1 MYLQITMSV
10 KSPETIP
17 APKAPS
23 PRTVQW
29 ALLGV
34 GLAMAGSVVLIHSR
48 NLGVDLT
55 RFEWSFI
62 GIGVSMAL
70 LGLALPYLPVGVSL
84 FAGSS
89 LVGFLLGLGVF
100 AALQLDPVEEVQKL
114 LLRAFP
120 PKVGIWRYDPILGF
134 ANKPGEVGRFQKG
147 EIDVQYTIDPL
158 GFRVT
163 PDPEN
168 SIGRVVFLGCSFTF
182 GTGVE
187 DEEPY
192 PYILGRDFWPDHK
205 MRNRAANAYGTA
217 HAYLSLLQELE
228 DPDPPVAVFYGWI
241 PAHRSRN
248 SIRRDW
254 VEHLA
259 GGWGLGANFFGV
271 RELRKHPHLEV
282 EGGRIVFKGVVG
294 PEDGREDPPD
304 LRDREIAVTT
314 HCLAEMN
321 RLCVERGIAFFFI
334 DLPTDPG
341 ANPLEESGRIEPP
354 DFLREAIQEHS
365 IPLIDARD
373 AHRGTLPGDYHPNPE
388 THRAIAEK
396 IAGDERV
403 STLFK

>member
-17 APKAPS
+17 APKPPS
-23 PRTVQW
+23 PRLAQW
-29 ALLGV
+29 GLV
-34 GLAMAGSVVLIHSR
+34 GLGLATTGSVFLLQFQKLNANFSP
-48 NLGVDLT
+48 N
-55 RFEWSFI
+55 EWSFL
-62 GIGVSMAL
+62 GIGVLTIA
-70 LGLALPYLPVGVSL
+70 LGLALPHLPVGVSL

-89 LVGFLLGLGVF
+89 LVGLLLGLGVF
-100 AALQLDPVEEVQKL
+100 AALQLDPVEEGQKL
-114 LLRAFP
+114 LLRTFP

-134 ANKPGEVGRFQKG
+134 ANKPGAVGRFQKG
-147 EIDVQYTIDPL
+147 EIDVQYTIDPH

-168 SIGRVVFLGCSFTF
+168 PRGHATFLGCSFTF

-187 DEEPY
+187 DEEPF
-192 PYILGRDFWPDHK
+192 PYLLGRDHWPNYK

-294 PEDGREDPPD
+294 PEDVREDPPD

-314 HCLAEMN
+314 HCLTEMN
-321 RLCVERGIAFFFI
+321 RLCRERGIPFFFI

-354 DFLREAIQEHS
+354 DFLIQAIQEHS
-365 IPLIDARD
+365 IPLIDAHD

-396 IAGDERV
+396 IAGDERI